1 MDHDGHRARLRERFR
16 RSGLEAFSD
25 HDKLEL
31 LLTYAIPR
39 KDTKAIAYALMQRF
53 GSFHA
58 VLQADEKELAGIDG
72 IGDSA
77 ATLLCMMIPM
87 FRAYRMSLEN
97 VAGEIRDTGQAIRWC
112 EAILEGE
119 KYEKFVVL
127 CLDARM
133 RKINAVPIASG
144 DVTEVKVYARHLVS
158 ALTQCGA
165 VGAII
170 THNHP
175 GGSPQPTEEDILLT
189 VKIDKL
195 LEEVGIRLYD
205 HIIVGEKESLS
216 FHRSGLLHLETA
228 DGKNQIDT
236 ARQGS
241 QREDRCRYDWSV
253 GVENEREEL
262 CGYKTN
268 GDCR

>member
-1 MDHDGHRARLRERFR
+1 MEHDGHRARLRERFR
-16 RSGLEAFSD
+16 RSGLEAFAD
-25 HDKLEL
+25 HEKLEL

-39 KDTKAIAYALMQRF
+39 KDTKAIAYALMRRF

-58 VLQADEKELAGIDG
+58 VLQADEKELSAIDG
-72 IGDSA
+72 IGETA
-77 ATLLCMMIPM
+77 ATLLCLMIPM
-87 FRAYRMSLEN
+87 FRAYRMSMEN
-97 VAGEIRDTGQAIRWC
+97 ETGEIRDTGQAVRWC

-133 RKINAVPIASG
+133 RKINAVPIARG
-144 DVTEVKVYARHLVS
+144 DVTEVKVYVRHIVS

-165 VGAII
+165 AGAII

-175 GGSPQPTEEDILLT
+175 GGSPQPTEEDIRLT
-189 VKIDKL
+189 GKIDKL

-216 FHRSGLLHLETA
+216 FYRSGLLHSEAA
-228 DGKNQIDT
+228 DSKNKKDT
-236 ARQGS
+236 ARQGW
-241 QREDRCRYDWSV
+241 QQEDRCRYDCSF
-253 GVENEREEL
+253 GAENEREGL
-262 CGYKTN
+262 CGYKTD